1 MKLPTRTSKS
11 FNLRTT
17 IKSATNIIIAIAS
30 SVVAI
35 TVANSIQAQAP
46 KGFVCDADSGIPTT
60 IYHDGRGVS
69 EPWIKWVSEHFS
81 EAKWTPQARCETVS
95 QRLEQYRQE
104 GKLRY
109 VTLGMEN
116 NQQIICVASR
126 DNGPCEGIVYTL
138 KPGQDGIAA
147 LNNLFAWGSGQQ
159 NLESSYESS
168 SLIPYINVGDKL
180 EEQSN

>member
-1 MKLPTRTSKS
+1 MKLPNSNYQKYRLKLQSIS
-11 FNLRTT
+11 LV
-17 IKSATNIIIAIAS
+17 IISCLMAMVS
-30 SVVAI
+30 MESVR
-35 TVANSIQAQAP
+35 AQTK
-46 KGFVCDADSGIPTT
+46 KGFYCSTDSGTPTT
-60 IYHDGRGVS
+60 IYQNSQGTA

-81 EAKWTPQARCETVS
+81 EAKWTPLARCETVS
-95 QRLEQYRQE
+95 ERLEQYRQA
-104 GKLRY
+104 GKLKY

-116 NQQIICVASR
+116 DQQIICVASR

-168 SLIPYINVGDKL
+168 SFIPYINVGKRL
-180 EEQSN
+180 NEQDN